1 MRMKIGKY
9 YMLAMPVYYNIDR
22 HCYTFSRILLSIG
35 GKNAPTYT
43 RSSQKAT
50 AAAAATLSESTLCD
64 IGMRTT

>member
-1 MRMKIGKY
+1 MMSHINLCMIRNKKPYICGGYHISYFK
-9 YMLAMPVYYNIDR
+9 PN
-22 HCYTFSRILLSIG
+22 CKEKLLHLVR
-35 GKNAPTYT
+35 T